1 MDIHHAVG
9 VRQGIDDA
17 TLAEL
22 PDWRQ
27 SDRFGARERAAL
39 GLADALVRDSEVS
52 DECFAAV
59 REHFSEPE
67 TVELVFVIGYQTFAS
82 TFAKA
87 FALPPQGFAAVGGGR
102 EPARKDGG
110 VTTG

>member
-9 VRQGIDDA
+9 VKQGFDEA
-17 TLAEL
+17 TLDEL
-22 PDWRQ
+22 PGWRQ
-27 SDRFGARERAAL
+27 SARFSARERAAL
-39 GLADALVRDSEVS
+39 ELAEALVREPQVP
-52 DECFAAV
+52 DECFARV

-87 FALPPQGFAAVGGGR
+87 FALPPQGFASGHAGA
-102 EPARKDGG
+102 ARRDA
-110 VTTG
+110 